1 MSDMSSMSRESRK
14 QKLRQ
19 RVISADAPIPPQL
32 RSELNAEESEEA
44 VALAQKKAR
53 RRKLILLA
61 ALLAVI
67 GGAAGG
73 LYYYQRNYQYV
84 GYETDWQTDLNE
96 GSLVGYE
103 SFGNNVLKYTKD
115 GASYIDNHG
124 KTVWTES
131 YEMKNPIV
139 ARQGEYVAIADRQ
152 GNKICIFGSTGKV
165 GEAST
170 VLPISKVTIS
180 GTGIVAAVVEDSTAS
195 YVMFYDRDG
204 SSLQVGIK
212 TIISGDG
219 YVLGAALSN
228 DGTQLMC
235 SVVYIR
241 NGELKNRVVFY
252 DFSEVGKNVP
262 DRIVGGFDDP
272 FDGTI
277 VPRVF
282 YMNNSYSC
290 AISGKGLTFFS
301 TENIA
306 SPSLVA
312 QVAVESEIQS
322 VCYNK
327 DYVAMVLKN
336 PSGEYTNSLQ
346 VYKKDGTHAF
356 TKDFTYEYTHL
367 DIDDDLIILYNENS
381 CEIFNMAGVQK
392 LYATFDFTVSKVRKG
407 RFPNTLVVSGPQQMR
422 EIKLR

>member
-1 MSDMSSMSRESRK
+1 MSDMSSMSRESKK

-19 RVISADAPIPPQL
+19 RVISAGAPIPPEL
-32 RSELNAEESEEA
+32 RSELNPDGEETA
-44 VALAQKKAR
+44 VQAYKKAR
-53 RRKLILLA
+53 RRRLILLV

-67 GGAAGG
+67 GGAGGG

-84 GYETDWQTDLNE
+84 SYETAWQSDMNE

-115 GASYIDNHG
+115 GASYLDNHG

-139 ARQGEYVAIADRQ
+139 TKQGDYVAIADRQ
-152 GNKICIFGSTGKV
+152 GNKIYIFGSTGKV

-180 GTGIVAAVVEDSTAS
+180 GTGIVAVVVEDSTAS

-219 YVLGAALSN
+219 YVLGEALSE

-235 SVVYIR
+235 SVVYIK

-306 SPSLVA
+306 SPALVA
-312 QVAVESEIQS
+312 QIPVESEIQS

-327 DYVAMVLKN
+327 EYVAMILKN
-336 PSGEYTNSLQ
+336 PSGEYTSSLQ
-346 VYKKDGTHAF
+346 VYRKDGSHMF

-367 DIDDDLIILYNENS
+367 DIDDNLIILYNENS

-392 LYATFDFTVSKVRKG
+392 LYATFDFTVSKIRKG

>member
-1 MSDMSSMSRESRK
+1 MSDMSSMSRESKK

-19 RVISADAPIPPQL
+19 RVISAGAPIPPEL
-32 RSELNAEESEEA
+32 RSELNPDGEETA
-44 VALAQKKAR
+44 VQAYKKAR
-53 RRKLILLA
+53 RRKLILLV

-67 GGAAGG
+67 GGAGG
-73 LYYYQRNYQYV
+73 GFYYYQRNYQYV
-84 GYETDWQTDLNE
+84 SYETAWQTDMNE

-115 GASYIDNHG
+115 GASYLDNHG

-139 ARQGEYVAIADRQ
+139 TKQGDYVAIADRQ
-152 GNKICIFGSTGKV
+152 GNKIYIFGSTGKV

-219 YVLGAALSN
+219 YVLGEALSE

-235 SVVYIR
+235 SVVYIK

-262 DRIVGGFDDP
+262 DRIVGGF
-272 FDGTI
+272 
-277 VPRVF
+277 
-282 YMNNSYSC
+282 
-290 AISGKGLTFFS
+290 
-301 TENIA
+301 A
-306 SPSLVA
+306 SPALVA

-327 DYVAMVLKN
+327 DYVAMILKN
-336 PSGEYTNSLQ
+336 PSGEYTSSLQ
-346 VYKKDGTHAF
+346 VYRKDGSHMF

-392 LYATFDFTVSKVRKG
+392 LYATFDFTVSKIRKG

>member
-1 MSDMSSMSRESRK
+1 MSDMSSMSRESKK
-14 QKLRQ
+14 QQLRQ
-19 RVISADAPIPPQL
+19 RVISSDAPIPPQL
-32 RSELNAEESEEA
+32 RSELNWEEREEEA
-44 VALAQKKAR
+44 AQALKKSRKR
-53 RRKLILLA
+53 RLIMLV
-61 ALLAVI
+61 ALLAVL

-84 GYETDWQTDLNE
+84 SVETAWQTDMTE

-115 GASYIDNHG
+115 GASYLDNRG

-139 ARQGEYVAIADRQ
+139 AKQGDYIAVADRQ
-152 GNKICIFGSTGKV
+152 GNKICIFGSMGKV
-165 GEAST
+165 GEATT

-180 GTGIVAAVVEDSTAS
+180 GTGIIAAVVEDSTAS

-219 YVLGAALSN
+219 YVLGAALSE

-235 SVVYIR
+235 SVVYIQ

-282 YMNNSYSC
+282 YMNNAYSC
-290 AISGKGLTFFS
+290 AISGNGLTFFS

-306 SPSLVA
+306 SPALVA

-327 DYVAMVLKN
+327 EYVAMVLKN
-336 PSGEYTNSLQ
+336 PSGEYASSLE
-346 VYKKDGTHAF
+346 VYKKDGTHVF

-367 DIDDDLIILYNENS
+367 DIDDDLILLYNENS
-381 CEIFNMAGVQK
+381 CEIFNMAGIQK

>member
-1 MSDMSSMSRESRK
+1 MSDMSSMSRESKK
-14 QKLRQ
+14 QQLRQ
-19 RVISADAPIPPQL
+19 RVISSDAPIPPQL
-32 RSELNAEESEEA
+32 RSELNWEEREEA
-44 VALAQKKAR
+44 AAQALKKSRKR
-53 RRKLILLA
+53 RLIMLV
-61 ALLAVI
+61 ALLAVL

-84 GYETDWQTDLNE
+84 SVETAWQTDMTE

-115 GASYIDNHG
+115 GASYLDNRG
-124 KTVWTES
+124 KNVWTES

-139 ARQGEYVAIADRQ
+139 ARQGDYIAVADRQ
-152 GNKICIFGSTGKV
+152 GNKICIFSSMGKV
-165 GEAST
+165 GEATT

-180 GTGIVAAVVEDSTAS
+180 GTGIVAAVVEDTTAS

-219 YVLGAALSN
+219 YVLGAALSD

-235 SVVYIR
+235 SVVYIQ

-272 FDGTI
+272 FDGTL

-312 QVAVESEIQS
+312 QIAVESEIQS

-327 DYVAMVLKN
+327 EYVAMVLKN
-336 PSGEYTNSLQ
+336 PSGEYTSSLE
-346 VYKKDGTHAF
+346 VYRKDGTHVF

-367 DIDDDLIILYNENS
+367 DIDDDLILLYNENS